1 VLFSRLANLGIKKG
15 LWPLVQKT
23 DKALRVYQAGAAANM
38 HLQPPQTPAASAVT
52 CRLQSSKSTPSPGLS
67 RAASLQRGASLQAAA
82 MFGAGSAAGIAA
94 DSSSHSE
101 IQAEVEQ
108 EVGSSCCSKTA
119 ASCCSTPVAE
129 VHTAAAAAQTG
140 KGSSSGSSKG
150 KSSWDWWHRLASTVG
165 GVIKGS
171 GKLLASASV
180 MLWRSHTRLALMVP
194 TLEWRLLHWLLQR
207 LAAPG
212 RLLLGAPTAAG
223 AGGRG
228 NARLSSH
235 PIGDCLHPGLLR
247 RLQQQSSSGPPLLR
261 VSSHPLR
268 VEDLMSAAEP
278 ETPFAAGCSSSH
290 RQAFA
295 VRAQQHC
302 SSSCG
307 NICSLGG
314 MEQLQQMCC
323 GHEPLLGADWLSA
336 ADSHSMH
343 CVSCLHAHHTP
354 CCCSQHA
361 QRSRLAAAAAAAAG
375 DDAASGCGSTSAPAS
390 SCGCGRCCEAAA
402 AAACLAASASC
413 CSGRSSSRCSSAGGS
428 TRVSGGGRRQR
439 RVVVRLMQ
447 AAGVRLA
454 HKLLSA
460 LEQPQPQ
467 QQ

>member
-1 VLFSRLANLGIKKG
+1 
-15 LWPLVQKT
+15 
-23 DKALRVYQAGAAANM
+23 
-38 HLQPPQTPAASAVT
+38 
-52 CRLQSSKSTPSPGLS
+52 
-67 RAASLQRGASLQAAA
+67 
-82 MFGAGSAAGIAA
+82 
-94 DSSSHSE
+94 
-101 IQAEVEQ
+101 
-108 EVGSSCCSKTA
+108 
-119 ASCCSTPVAE
+119 
-129 VHTAAAAAQTG
+129 
-140 KGSSSGSSKG
+140 
-150 KSSWDWWHRLASTVG
+150 
-165 GVIKGS
+165 
-171 GKLLASASV
+171 V

-212 RLLLGAPTAAG
+212 RLLLGAPPAAG
-223 AGGRG
+223 AGSRG

-268 VEDLMSAAEP
+268 VEDLMAAAETESP
-278 ETPFAAGCSSSH
+278 AAAGRSNGCGH
-290 RQAFA
+290 RQLCAA
-295 VRAQQHC
+295 VRAQQQQQC
-302 SSSCG
+302 ASSVSSSCCG
-307 NICSLGG
+307 SACGASNVCKLSG
-314 MEQLQQMCC
+314 MEQQQQQQVC
-323 GHEPLLGADWLSA
+323 GSCEPLLGADWPCA
-336 ADSHSMH
+336 AEPHHLNSISCMH
-343 CVSCLHAHHTP
+343 AQHAP

-361 QRSRLAAAAAAAAG
+361 QRTRLAPAAG
-375 DDAASGCGSTSAPAS
+375 GEDSASGCSSSSSSSTGAPAS

-413 CSGRSSSRCSSAGGS
+413 CSGRSSSVGGS

-460 LEQPQPQ
+460 LEQVQPQ